1 MAGAFQGVHL
11 ELHSTI
17 DVLDHLQHVAE
28 DVCRQVGLDEETL
41 HWTSMAVRECVINA
55 ITHGNRNDPAKKI
68 FVDFEVEDRGGERS
82 LVVTVRDQGEGFEV
96 SSLTNPLAPE
106 NILNTSG
113 RGIFLVRQF
122 MDEVKI
128 QPAAGGGTEVRM
140 RKRL

>member
-11 ELHSTI
+11 ELRSSI
-17 DVLDHLQHVAE
+17 DVLDHLQQVAE
-28 DVCRQVGLDEETL
+28 DVCRQSGMDEDAL

-55 ITHGNRNDPAKKI
+55 IMHGNKNDPAKLVV
-68 FVDFEVEDRGGERS
+68 VDFSIEESAGHRN
-82 LVVTVRDQGEGFEV
+82 LVVSVRDQGGGFEPSV
-96 SSLTNPLAPE
+96 ITNPLAPE

-122 MDEVKI
+122 MDDVEFRRS
-128 QPAAGGGTEVRM
+128 PGGGTEVRM

>member
-1 MAGAFQGVHL
+1 MSGAFQGVHL
-11 ELHSTI
+11 ELQSTI

-28 DVCRQVGLDEETL
+28 DVSRRAGLDEEAV

-55 ITHGNRNDPAKKI
+55 ITHGNKSDPAKKV
-68 FVDFEVEDRGGERS
+68 FVDFSVQGRDGDRCLEV
-82 LVVTVRDQGEGFEV
+82 VVRDQGQGFEP
-96 SSLTNPLAPE
+96 SEITNPLAPE

-122 MDEVKI
+122 MDEVKF
-128 QPAAGGGTEVRM
+128 QPAPGGGTEVRM

>member
-1 MAGAFQGVHL
+1 MAGAFPGVHL

-17 DVLDHLQHVAE
+17 DVFDHLQQVAE
-28 DVCRQVGLDEETL
+28 EVCRDVGLDEEAI

-55 ITHGNRNDPAKKI
+55 VMHGNKNDASKKI
-68 FVDFEVEDRGGERS
+68 SVDFSVDDQRGERA
-82 LVVTVRDQGEGFEV
+82 LVVVVRDQGAGFEP
-96 SSLTNPLAPE
+96 SEITNPLAPE

-122 MDEVKI
+122 MDEVI
-128 QPAAGGGTEVRM
+128 FRPAPGGGTEVEM

>member
-11 ELHSTI
+11 ELQSTI

-28 DVCRQVGLDEETL
+28 DASRRAGLDEDTV

-55 ITHGNRNDPAKKI
+55 ITHGNKSDPAKKI
-68 FVDFEVEDRGGERS
+68 FVDFGVAGRHGDRS
-82 LVVTVRDQGEGFEV
+82 LDVVVRDQGEGFEP
-96 SSLTNPLAPE
+96 SEITNPLAPE

-122 MDEVKI
+122 MDEVKF
-128 QPAAGGGTEVRM
+128 QPATGGGTEVRM

>member
-11 ELHSTI
+11 ELQSTI
-17 DVLDHLQHVAE
+17 DVLDHLQQVAE
-28 DVCRQVGLDEETL
+28 DVSRQAGLDEDAV

-55 ITHGNRNDPAKKI
+55 ITHGNGNNPAKKV
-68 FVDFEVEDRGGERS
+68 FVDFTLQGRGGERT
-82 LVVTVRDQGEGFEV
+82 LDVVVRDQGEGFEP
-96 SSLTNPLAPE
+96 SEITNPLAPE

-122 MDEVKI
+122 MDEVKF
-128 QPAAGGGTEVRM
+128 QPAPGGGTEVRM

>member
-11 ELHSTI
+11 ELHSTM

-28 DVCRQVGLDEETL
+28 DVCRQAGLDEDAM
-41 HWTSMAVRECVINA
+41 HWTAMAVRESVINA
-55 ITHGNRNDPAKKI
+55 IAHGNRSDPAKKV
-68 FVDFEVEDRGGERS
+68 FVDFTLEERGGERS
-82 LVVTVRDQGEGFEV
+82 LLVVVRDQGEGFEP
-96 SSLTNPLAPE
+96 SEITNPLAPE

-122 MDEVKI
+122 MDDVTF
-128 QPAAGGGTEVRM
+128 QPAPGGGTEVRM

>member
-1 MAGAFQGVHL
+1 MSGAFQGIHL
-11 ELHSTI
+11 ELKSTI

-28 DVCRQVGLDEETL
+28 DVSRRAGLDEEAV

-55 ITHGNRNDPAKKI
+55 ITHGNKSDPAKKV
-68 FVDFEVEDRGGERS
+68 FVDFSVEGRDGDRCLEV
-82 LVVTVRDQGEGFEV
+82 VIRDQGQGFEP
-96 SSLTNPLAPE
+96 SEITNPLAPE

-122 MDEVKI
+122 MDEVKF
-128 QPAAGGGTEVRM
+128 QPAPGGGTEVRM

>member
-17 DVLDHLQHVAE
+17 DVLDHLQQVAE

-41 HWTSMAVRECVINA
+41 HWTSMAVRESVINA
-55 ITHGNRNDPAKKI
+55 ITHGNKSDPEKQI
-68 FVDFEVEDRGGERS
+68 FVDFNVEERDGERN
-82 LVVTVRDQGEGFEV
+82 LVVTVRDQGNGFEP

-122 MDEVKI
+122 MDDVKI
-128 QPAAGGGTEVRM
+128 QPGADGGTEVRM

>member
-17 DVLDHLQHVAE
+17 DVLDHLQQVAE

-82 LVVTVRDQGEGFEV
+82 LVVTVRDQGEGFEP

>member
-1 MAGAFQGVHL
+1 MSGAFQGVHL
-11 ELHSTI
+11 ELQSTI

-28 DVCRQVGLDEETL
+28 DVSRRAGLDEEAL

-55 ITHGNRNDPAKKI
+55 ITHGNKSDPAKKV
-68 FVDFEVEDRGGERS
+68 FVDFSVEGRDGDRCLEV
-82 LVVTVRDQGEGFEV
+82 VIRDQGQGFEP
-96 SSLTNPLAPE
+96 SEITNPLAPE

-122 MDEVKI
+122 MDEVKF
-128 QPAAGGGTEVRM
+128 QPAPGGGTEVRM

>member
-1 MAGAFQGVHL
+1 MSGAFQGVHL
-11 ELHSTI
+11 ELQSTI

-28 DVCRQVGLDEETL
+28 DVSRRAGLDEEAV

-55 ITHGNRNDPAKKI
+55 ITHGNKSDPAKKV
-68 FVDFEVEDRGGERS
+68 FVDFSVQGRDGDRCLEV
-82 LVVTVRDQGEGFEV
+82 VIRDQGQGFEP
-96 SSLTNPLAPE
+96 SEITNPLAPE

-122 MDEVKI
+122 MDEVKF
-128 QPAAGGGTEVRM
+128 QPAPGGGTEVRM